1 MIFGISKYSQLR
13 QFESLEE
20 FDEPG
25 FCEQRLA
32 STPAGSGLI
41 CLARTRFYGEVPRER
56 AARRGEPCVSVPD
69 SQSSQDSA
77 LGADTRVWP
86 YGYRIGY
93 WSLTKN
99 AGQVSESIFCG
110 ETA

>member
-1 MIFGISKYSQLR
+1 MCVR
-13 QFESLEE
+13 
-20 FDEPG
+20 P
-25 FCEQRLA
+25 
-32 STPAGSGLI
+32 
-41 CLARTRFYGEVPRER
+41 RFT
-56 AARRGEPCVSVPD
+56 
-69 SQSSQDSA
+69 SSQDSA

-86 YGYRIGY
+86 LRIPNRKGY